1 MYVSIIDIDDI
12 PGMQHSYASK
22 FRLGLKQSI
31 LQDYEKKKSIPN
43 FQNRARTNQQ
53 TNKTKID
60 TERGV
65 WRDRGE
71 R

>member
-31 LQDYEKKKSIPN
+31 LQDYEKKSIPD

-53 TNKTKID
+53 T
-60 TERGV
+60 EQR
-65 WRDRGE
+65 
-71 R
+71 

>member
-31 LQDYEKKKSIPN
+31 LQDYEK
-43 FQNRARTNQQ
+43 NQSQ
-53 TNKTKID
+53 TSKTKLEPTNKQNKD
-60 TERGV
+60 RYKERKM
-65 WRDRGE
+65 E